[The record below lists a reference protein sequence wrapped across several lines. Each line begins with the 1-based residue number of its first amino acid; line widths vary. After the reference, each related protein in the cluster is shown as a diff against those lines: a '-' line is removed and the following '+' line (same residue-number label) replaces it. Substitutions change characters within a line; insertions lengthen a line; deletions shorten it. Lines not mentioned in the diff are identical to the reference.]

1 MIEIIPAIIAKDF
14 NELKEKIKKVEP
26 YVDWAQLDVMDGKF
40 VENITWNNPE
50 ELKKLETKVNLEAHL
65 MIENP
70 EKIID
75 QWIDSGV
82 KRITFHYGSTDKHGE
97 ILDKIKEKGLEAGIA
112 INPGMPIE
120 VIEDFVPKLDLI
132 LVMTVEPGRGG
143 QELIPDTLAKVKR
156 LQDIY
161 PDKKIQVDGGV
172 NLENARELIKTGAD
186 ILAGGSVIF
195 KSDSIEETINQLKE
209 YGN

>member
-14 NELKEKIKKVEP
+14 NELKEKVKKVEP
-26 YVDWAQLDVMDGKF
+26 YINWVQLDVMDGKF
-40 VENITWNNPE
+40 VDNSTWNNPA
-50 ELKKLETKVNLEAHL
+50 ELKNLKTELKLEAHL

-70 EKIID
+70 EEVID

-82 KRITFHYGSTDKHGE
+82 RRITFHYGSTDKCGE
-97 ILDKIKEKGLEAGIA
+97 VLEKIKEKGLEAGIA

-120 VIEDFVPKLDLI
+120 VIESFIPKLDLI
-132 LVMTVEPGRGG
+132 LVMTVEPGKGG

-161 PDKKIQVDGGV
+161 PGKKIQVDGGV

-186 ILAGGSVIF
+186 VLAGGSVIF
-195 KSDSIEETINQLKE
+195 KSDNIEETINRMKE